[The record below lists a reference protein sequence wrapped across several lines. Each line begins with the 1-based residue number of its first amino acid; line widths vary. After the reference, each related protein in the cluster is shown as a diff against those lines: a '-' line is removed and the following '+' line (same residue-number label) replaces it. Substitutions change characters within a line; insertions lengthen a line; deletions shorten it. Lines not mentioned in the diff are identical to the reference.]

1 MPSFETVRGPIHLEQ
16 HGSRADEPL
25 LLING
30 LGQQLIHWPES
41 FIQAFT
47 AAGLRVV
54 TFDNRDAGLSFR
66 VNQPPA
72 AVAQIF
78 SAARQGA
85 AASATEDGA
94 AASALTPPYSLAEMA
109 ADAVALLDHLGQAG
123 AHIVGFSLG
132 GMIAQRVAIH
142 FPERAFSLTSM
153 LAGAGPFPVPAD
165 DGLRAAIADPAPSET
180 EAALVERAIA
190 AATRLG
196 GSHHN
201 SASAGFGRNAGDAC
215 RRAWEP
221 AGAARQLMAG
231 VADEGREAALRT
243 LCLPTLVIAG
253 AADPVVSKAACQAL
267 ADAIPSAR
275 LQVEETLGHD
285 LPEPLIPQI
294 AAGIVALARGTAAK
308 R

>member
-1 MPSFETVRGPIHLEQ
+1 MPSFETVRGPIHFEQ

-41 FIQAFT
+41 FIHAFT

-66 VNQPPA
+66 VTCTTPT
-72 AVAQIF
+72 VAQIF
-78 SAARQGA
+78 GAARKDGEPGA
-85 AASATEDGA
+85 ADGA
-94 AASALTPPYSLAEMA
+94 TASSGLAPPYSLAEMA

-123 AHIVGFSLG
+123 AHIVGVSLG
-132 GMIAQRVAIH
+132 GMIAQRLAIH

-153 LAGAGPFPVPAD
+153 LAGAGPLPVPAD
-165 DGLRAAIADPAPSET
+165 DDLCAALADPAPPDG
-180 EAALVERAIA
+180 EAAIVERAVA

-196 GSHHN
+196 GTHHD
-201 SASAGFGRNAGDAC
+201 SASAGFGRIARDAY

-221 AGAARQLMAG
+221 AGVARQLMAA
-231 VADEGREAALRT
+231 VADESRKAALRT
-243 LCLPTLVIAG
+243 LRLPALVIAG
-253 AADPVVSKAACQAL
+253 TADPLVPPAACQAL
-267 ADAIPSAR
+267 ADAIPDAR
-275 LQVEETLGHD
+275 LEAEETLGHD
-285 LPEPLIPQI
+285 LPEPLIPRI
-294 AAGIVALARGTAAK
+294 ATRIVSLARETAAK